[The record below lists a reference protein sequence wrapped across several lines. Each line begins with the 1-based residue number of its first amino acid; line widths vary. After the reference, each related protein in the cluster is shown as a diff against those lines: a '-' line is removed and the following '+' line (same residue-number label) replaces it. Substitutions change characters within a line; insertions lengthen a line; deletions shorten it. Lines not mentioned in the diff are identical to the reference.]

1 MTSNT
6 SSINKLEKY
15 NPDVDKKYEI
25 KQRERDGTAYT
36 YSNVVYKGITNDF
49 PKQIATPDDLKIKAE
64 QPDFNLIKIK
74 MEASINEREQEKA
87 NQEKIL
93 KELAEKKLNKK
104 LVINQTSTNTTL
116 ETHSDMKQAHQK
128 FNIEKNDNLV
138 KEKSVLNDVLDF
150 LNKI

>member
-1 MTSNT
+1 
-6 SSINKLEKY
+6 
-15 NPDVDKKYEI
+15 
-25 KQRERDGTAYT
+25 
-36 YSNVVYKGITNDF
+36 
-49 PKQIATPDDLKIKAE
+49 
-64 QPDFNLIKIK
+64 

-104 LVINQTSTNTTL
+104 LVINQTNTNTTL